1 MDHNVCSKAKTVGLY
16 AAILAFTLVSFI
28 SYAHALDEVEK
39 FVTASDGTK
48 IPWGIKDG
56 YEQSDA
62 TGKNLD
68 PIMYYGHKP
77 EIDKATALEIEK
89 AWWYQIRG
97 QYACNAYGFHGGNV
111 GGFDVGALITKTNKR
126 GLRRDSATKR
136 SIMQWPKKKGLDYR
150 DYVAFM
156 TPDDMRGIA
165 TLIWFYTD
173 FNKDYDQWLWVPAL
187 RKVRKLGAMDGEDS
201 FGGMDIDYDDMSLR
215 DPFQDS
221 YKLLR
226 IDVVDDK
233 FIAEQREIMSDS
245 KDRDGIT
252 EYFKKEAYGHKM
264 WVVESFPKQ
273 HKLAYNKRVIWFE
286 QNVWRQVKSLWFDKK
301 GRKVKVVYRSWAP
314 SPFYNTDQEHTFEHL
329 IYAKNLLTGHHT
341 EMNVLKIQF
350 NHPENVEE
358 VFTLRTLMRS
368 RW

>member
-1 MDHNVCSKAKTVGLY
+1 MDHKACPKSQKIFLCGLV
-16 AAILAFTLVSFI
+16 LAFTLAGFI
-28 SYAHALDEVEK
+28 SYSHALDEAEE

-77 EIDKATALEIEK
+77 EVDKATALEIEK
-89 AWWYQIRG
+89 AWWFQIRG
-97 QYACNAYGFHGGNV
+97 QYASNAYAFHGGNV

-126 GLRRDSATKR
+126 GLSRDSATKR
-136 SIMQWPKKKGLDYR
+136 SIMDWPKKKGLDYR
-150 DYVAFM
+150 DFVAFM

-173 FNKDYDQWLWVPAL
+173 LNKDYDQWLWVPAL
-187 RKVRKLGAMDGEDS
+187 RKVRKLGAMEGEDS
-201 FGGMDIDYDDMSLR
+201 FGGMDLDYDDMSLR
-215 DPFQDS
+215 SPFQDS
-221 YKLLR
+221 YKLIR
-226 IDVVDDK
+226 TDVVDDK
-233 FIAEQREIMSDS
+233 FIEEQREIMADS
-245 KDRDGIT
+245 KDRDNIT

-264 WVVESFPKQ
+264 WVVESFPKVQ
-273 HKLAYNKRVIWFE
+273 RMSYNKRIIWFE
-286 QNVWRQVKSLWFDKK
+286 QNIWRLVKSAWYDEK
-301 GRKVKVVYRSWAP
+301 GRKVKDMYRTYSV
-314 SPFYNTDQEHTFEHL
+314 SPFYGSDKHHTFENL
-329 IYAKNLLTGHHT
+329 IYVKNTLTGHHT
-341 EMNVLKIQF
+341 EMNVLKAQF
-350 NHPENVEE
+350 NHPENVED